1 MRYYRSLLF
10 TLLGPRSR
18 REKRINGAI
27 QPRVKTIE
35 QNVAILNRRGQS
47 CRRTQAT
54 IDNDPPPRCPILPTN
69 WPSCPTI
76 LSTTIIITLMTTI
89 ILTINRMT
97 RILMQVGS
105 FFHKYFFFNT
115 DSLLYSELI
124 SKGCVRILKLSEGV
138 VCDTTPS
145 DRFKILE
152 INAYNESECSDFF

>member
-18 REKRINGAI
+18 REKRVNGAI

-105 FFHKYFFFNT
+105 FFQHRFTVVLRINFNENLKICDQKTTYF
-115 DSLLYSELI
+115 LVKGYRYSC
-124 SKGCVRILKLSEGV
+124 SP
-138 VCDTTPS
+138 TTT
-145 DRFKILE
+145 
-152 INAYNESECSDFF
+152 

>member
-105 FFHKYFFFNT
+105 FFHKYFFFQHRFTVVLRINFNENLKICDQKT
-115 DSLLYSELI
+115 TYFLVKGYRYSC
-124 SKGCVRILKLSEGV
+124 SP
-138 VCDTTPS
+138 TTT
-145 DRFKILE
+145 
-152 INAYNESECSDFF
+152 